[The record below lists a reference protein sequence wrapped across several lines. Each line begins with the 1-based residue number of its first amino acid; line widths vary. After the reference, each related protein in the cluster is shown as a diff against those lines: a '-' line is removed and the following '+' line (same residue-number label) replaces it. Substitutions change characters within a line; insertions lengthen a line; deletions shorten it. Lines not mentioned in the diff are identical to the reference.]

1 MATLRD
7 KAHSW
12 EKDMALG
19 GDTAGSSATHS
30 DSDSA
35 VADTNLRSKVGWK
48 WEPQAKVPAF
58 LQRLA
63 DSVEA

>member
-1 MATLRD
+1 
-7 KAHSW
+7 
-12 EKDMALG
+12 MALG